1 MALEME
7 DITPAKDG
15 GVLKKVIK
23 QGVGQIVPD
32 KAIVRGTYIIC
43 IVTMQFCMYIY
54 KYYICVC
61 VCVYV
66 TCVLIYVYIRM
77 FVCVC
82 GVT

>member
-43 IVTMQFCMYIY
+43 IVTMQFCMYMY

-61 VCVYV
+61 VCLCVYL
-66 TCVLIYVYIRM
+66 CV
-77 FVCVC
+77 
-82 GVT
+82 

>member
-43 IVTMQFCMYIY
+43 IRSNDAIL
-54 KYYICVC
+54 
-61 VCVYV
+61 YV
-66 TCVLIYVYIRM
+66 HI
-77 FVCVC
+77 
-82 GVT
+82 